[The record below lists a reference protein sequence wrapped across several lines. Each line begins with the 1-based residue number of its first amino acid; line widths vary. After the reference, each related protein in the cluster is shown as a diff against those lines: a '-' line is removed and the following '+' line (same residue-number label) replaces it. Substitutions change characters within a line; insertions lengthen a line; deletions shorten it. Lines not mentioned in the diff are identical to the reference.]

1 MRMADIGTVLITGAQ
16 GNLGRKLIAHLVA
29 GSWCERV
36 IGVDRAIGQ
45 DAARESRVRWVEG
58 DLGDPRDRR
67 WRDALAEADAVVHL
81 AARNPYPDAPWEDAV
96 VSFDMTANVLLAA
109 AHSGVRRF
117 VFASS
122 NHVMGQ
128 YKDPPLS
135 DGIAPGG
142 LTTALPPAPG
152 TRWFNGRFVVQ
163 GTAYATSKLM
173 GERACAAA
181 AESSDTLTSVSV
193 RIGWCQP
200 GENRPD
206 TINTSGL
213 PGEGATGPDTE
224 RDLKWFRSMWLSNRD
239 YAQVME
245 CALRADAAA
254 WPSRAIVVNG
264 MSANRGMPWDIA
276 MTARLIG
283 YEPEDDITEALE
295 V

>member
-1 MRMADIGTVLITGAQ
+1 MTMADIGTVLITGAQ
-16 GNLGRKLIAHLVA
+16 GNLGRKLIAHWVA

-45 DAARESRVRWVEG
+45 DVAEDSRVRMVEG
-58 DLGDPRDRR
+58 DLTDPRDRR
-67 WRDALAEADAVVHL
+67 WRDALTEADAVVHL

-96 VSFDMTANVLLAA
+96 VSFDMTANLLQAA
-109 AHSGVRRF
+109 ALSGVRRF

-135 DGIAPGG
+135 DRIAPGR
-142 LTTALPPAPG
+142 LTTALPPGPG
-152 TRWFNGRFVVQ
+152 TRWFNGHIVVQ

-173 GERACAAA
+173 GERACAAV
-181 AESSDTLTSVSV
+181 AEASDTLTSVSV